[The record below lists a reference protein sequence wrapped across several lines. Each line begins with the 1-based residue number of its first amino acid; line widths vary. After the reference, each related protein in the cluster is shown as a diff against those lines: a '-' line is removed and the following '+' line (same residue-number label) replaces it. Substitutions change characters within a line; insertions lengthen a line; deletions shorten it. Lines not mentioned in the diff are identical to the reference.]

1 MSKNKGYNNY
11 YKKPQ
16 VEEPVNETPVE
27 EVQATEETVAAPI
40 EEAPVE
46 EEKVEEITPA
56 EPIKVYAVVSGAK
69 RVNMRVKPNTEATVI
84 GVLNEGTKVELHDS
98 VDKVWSSVS
107 YNGRD
112 GYMMTMYLRPED

>member
-1 MSKNKGYNNY
+1 MSKNKNYGSY

-27 EVQATEETVAAPI
+27 EVQVTEETAAAPI
-40 EEAPVE
+40 KEVPVE

-69 RVNMRVKPNTEATVI
+69 RVNMRSKPNTGANVI
-84 GVLNEGTKVELHDS
+84 TVLNEGTKVELHDS